1 MDEELSE
8 EQILDRLLTMEND
21 GEADQRAE
29 LTGERYMSLIQDP
42 ETGRSYVLRHGMDET
57 EGAEVPEGTEFWE
70 YPHLDEAERVY
81 RQMLLEARQ
90 AGELVEEDSD
100 ENVGDSESSG
110 AELRDLD
117 IRESE
122 EEDDEE

>member
-1 MDEELSE
+1 MDDELSE

-29 LTGERYMSLIQDP
+29 LAGERFMSLIQDP

-57 EGAEVPEGTEFWE
+57 EGAEVPEGTELWE
-70 YPHLDEAERVY
+70 YPHLDEAERGD

-90 AGELVEEDSD
+90 AAEAGGE
-100 ENVGDSESSG
+100 GPRG
-110 AELRDLD
+110 
-117 IRESE
+117 
-122 EEDDEE
+122 

>member
-1 MDEELSE
+1 
-8 EQILDRLLTMEND
+8 
-21 GEADQRAE
+21 
-29 LTGERYMSLIQDP
+29 
-42 ETGRSYVLRHGMDET
+42 
-57 EGAEVPEGTEFWE
+57 
-70 YPHLDEAERVY
+70 
-81 RQMLLEARQ
+81 MLLEARQ